1 MAAWNYD
8 APTHIDFCN
17 LDDQDDLHVDYW
29 FDKQAENEVGINQA
43 TPPAESKN
51 LVVQLPHVPCK
62 SSLVQAAQSPKG
74 QLLPKEGESA
84 EEQIDGTVGS
94 VPSNVV
100 TSLSVWRT
108 TSAAPARGTP
118 VRRSARR
125 PPGQVKKQLAELRAD
140 RRFQDPATGAPVS
153 KKAKLNPKAKTSVS
167 RVGSLRQS
175 QSSAQTRQ
183 AMPSTPTVLKR
194 QQHMGAKGKSTEELE
209 MEKISQFQKE
219 FAEQRKLNEETLKAA
234 ICGTSQ
240 HSKLMRI
247 PATKPMDIQFHTD
260 KRIKAHGE
268 TQVYKEVNF
277 TNELRKHPQ
286 SPMRALKG
294 STVPKPFNLSCGS
307 KRKHTDMESKAYVSV
322 AQQVEE
328 FQRRTPSRYHLRSKQ
343 LVEEGPHR
351 VPMKMKLT
359 KPLTPL
365 LTTKG
370 RAREATCKSTAEIE
384 ADEVEKIQSY
394 RFKAQE
400 LNPRILEG
408 GPIVPK
414 KPPVKEPTEP
424 IGFRLETDNRI
435 RKREENR
442 KPEDQEQYLFHPRP
456 CPIRILEDVVGVPEK
471 RKLPLTV
478 PHSPVF
484 AVKSRVRI
492 PLKEEQ
498 EEKLVKQIKINTM
511 PHCAVPFKPKPLEEK
526 NVEIQPFSFEARD
539 KERQTLKEKK
549 LQEIRKEMAEVPT
562 FKAQPLPDFD
572 LAQLPEKV
580 VKSPTKLQPFHL
592 RIEERGVVRA
602 ERWTQMMKEELRQQ
616 KEAACFKAN
625 PSSAIYREPFV
636 PKKAERSLT
645 EKLSASVVQES
656 FELATEKRAK
666 ERMEFEKYKADK
678 EVMREQAEQEKQNR
692 KEEQERKEIAQL
704 RHDQIHK
711 ANPVRHYKKVEIQP
725 SEQQLTVPTTPNFSD
740 RFRL

>member
-1 MAAWNYD
+1 MKAQSSHWGQARFL
-8 APTHIDFCN
+8 PT
-17 LDDQDDLHVDYW
+17 
-29 FDKQAENEVGINQA
+29 
-43 TPPAESKN
+43 
-51 LVVQLPHVPCK
+51 QLP
-62 SSLVQAAQSPKG
+62 LTLQ
-74 QLLPKEGESA
+74 
-84 EEQIDGTVGS
+84 
-94 VPSNVV
+94 
-100 TSLSVWRT
+100 
-108 TSAAPARGTP
+108 
-118 VRRSARR
+118 
-125 PPGQVKKQLAELRAD
+125 
-140 RRFQDPATGAPVS
+140 
-153 KKAKLNPKAKTSVS
+153 PKALTDRVVLAGQA
-167 RVGSLRQS
+167 VGSLPGS
-175 QSSAQTRQ
+175 AFNGKLCSFSWLASSSYPNSRI
-183 AMPSTPTVLKR
+183 PK

-384 ADEVEKIQSY
+384 AEEVEKIQSY

-549 LQEIRKEMAEVPT
+549 LQEIRKEMVPT

-645 EKLSASVVQES
+645 VQES